1 MSETISN
8 KAAMAQIFKAFEK
21 AVSDARPP
29 QEGDY
34 IGGDG
39 LLYCGKCNTPKQ
51 CRITIFDEVRTP
63 YCMCACE
70 KEAAKREDEAN
81 AKEAEVRRIRELRQ
95 TGFPDSEMQNWT
107 FEKDDG
113 ANEKLST
120 VARRYVDNFDEMYQ
134 RKKGLLLYGSVG
146 TGKTFIAACIANALI
161 DRGYKC
167 MVTNFAR
174 LVNIISGRDDK
185 QEYLDGLNS
194 FDLLVIDDLAAERD
208 TEYMQEI
215 VTNIIDARYR
225 SGKPLIVT
233 TNLTKDELSNPAETR
248 RKRIFSRLFE
258 MTIPIAVNGADR
270 RKDRLRQDYN
280 DMQKLLGLGG

>member
-1 MSETISN
+1 MMGNKEVMS
-8 KAAMAQIFKAFEK
+8 QIFGAFEK
-21 AVSDARPP
+21 AVSEARPP

-34 IGGDG
+34 IGTDG
-39 LLYCGKCNTPKQ
+39 LLYCGNCHTPKQ
-51 CRITIFDEVRTP
+51 CKIVLFDQIRTP

-70 KEAAKREDEAN
+70 KEKAALEDAENERQKQAQRIETLRES
-81 AKEAEVRRIRELRQ
+81 
-95 TGFPDSEMQNWT
+95 GFPDAEMRNWT

-113 ANEKLST
+113 ANETLSNA
-120 VARRYVDNFDEMYQ
+120 ARRYVENFETMKA

-161 DRGYKC
+161 DEGYSC

-174 LVNIISGRDDK
+174 LVNTLSGRDDK
-185 QEYLDGLNS
+185 QAFLDGLNN

-208 TEYMQEI
+208 TEYMQET

-233 TNLTKDELSNPAETR
+233 TNLTRDELTNPAETR